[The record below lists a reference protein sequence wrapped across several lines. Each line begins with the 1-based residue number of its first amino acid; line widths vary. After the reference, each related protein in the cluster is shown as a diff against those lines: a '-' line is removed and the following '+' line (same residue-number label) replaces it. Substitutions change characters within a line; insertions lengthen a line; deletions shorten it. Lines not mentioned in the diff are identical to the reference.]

1 MTSLSSKEG
10 FMNHT
15 KEQANNYITAQK
27 TMVNPKHRHHFH
39 LMPEVGWM
47 NDPNGFIYFEG
58 YYHLFYQFYPYEAK
72 WGPMHWGHARTKDFV
87 RFEHLPV
94 ALAPDLAHEDGI
106 FSGGAAVY
114 QNKLV
119 LMYTSHYH
127 QAYQLQE
134 QSLAESTDGI
144 HFDKVGNKP
153 VITINDLPEGSSKTD
168 FRDPNPV
175 EIDGKHFVLIGS
187 STLDKQGQ
195 ILVYQTEDFKT
206 FRYLNAIKHPLFG
219 EIAECPDLFLLDGKH
234 VLLFSATNLKQV
246 NGRFKNVNSSLYAV
260 GHFDSTTGEFNFEHV
275 DELDAGHHYYAPQ
288 TLLNPNQERVSI
300 AWMEMW
306 GKDYYTAL
314 NDHKWAGALTLP
326 RRLHVLNNKV
336 IQTPMHLDDLKV
348 LQEKTVSHQ
357 AIHSSKYFHLSGTIK
372 PNQDF
377 MLQIGESNDYVSFKV
392 SKDSITLDTSK
403 TALFPLEARM
413 VTHDLEIVSF
423 DLVMDNSSLEL
434 FIKDLDKSITTRV
447 YFNQD
452 TLPIKVTLGQQKD
465 YQITLKEL
473 SL

>member
-1 MTSLSSKEG
+1 
-10 FMNHT
+10 
-15 KEQANNYITAQK
+15 
-27 TMVNPKHRHHFH
+27 
-39 LMPEVGWM
+39 
-47 NDPNGFIYFEG
+47 
-58 YYHLFYQFYPYEAK
+58 
-72 WGPMHWGHARTKDFV
+72 
-87 RFEHLPV
+87 
-94 ALAPDLAHEDGI
+94 
-106 FSGGAAVY
+106 
-114 QNKLV
+114 
-119 LMYTSHYH
+119 
-127 QAYQLQE
+127 
-134 QSLAESTDGI
+134 
-144 HFDKVGNKP
+144 
-153 VITINDLPEGSSKTD
+153 
-168 FRDPNPV
+168 
-175 EIDGKHFVLIGS
+175 
-187 STLDKQGQ
+187 
-195 ILVYQTEDFKT
+195 
-206 FRYLNAIKHPLFG
+206 
-219 EIAECPDLFLLDGKH
+219 
-234 VLLFSATNLKQV
+234 
-246 NGRFKNVNSSLYAV
+246 
-260 GHFDSTTGEFNFEHV
+260 V

-288 TLLNPNQERVSI
+288 TLLSPNQERVSI

-392 SKDSITLDTSK
+392 SKDSITLDTSN